1 MNSEFFK
8 QLFSGATGHISS
20 KRVLGAICLLTCM
33 GVIIYLAIQSKDSDN
48 VKSLLEMMI
57 GVSALLLGISSVT
70 SIWKKIPNS
79 NNNDKK
85 NEKYE

>member
-1 MNSEFFK
+1 MSNEFFK

-33 GVIIYLAIQSKDSDN
+33 GVIIYLAVQSKDSDN

-79 NNNDKK
+79 NDDDKK
-85 NEKYE
+85 SA

>member
-33 GVIIYLAIQSKDSDN
+33 GVIIYLAVQSKDSDN
-48 VKSLLEMMI
+48 VKSLLEIMI

-79 NNNDKK
+79 NNDDKK
-85 NEKYE
+85 ST

>member
-8 QLFSGATGHISS
+8 QLFSGSTGYASS

>member
-33 GVIIYLAIQSKDSDN
+33 GVIIYLAVQSKDSDN

-79 NNNDKK
+79 NNDDKK
-85 NEKYE
+85 SA

>member
-33 GVIIYLAIQSKDSDN
+33 GVIIYLAVQSKDSDN

-70 SIWKKIPNS
+70 SIWKKI
-79 NNNDKK
+79 
-85 NEKYE
+85 Y